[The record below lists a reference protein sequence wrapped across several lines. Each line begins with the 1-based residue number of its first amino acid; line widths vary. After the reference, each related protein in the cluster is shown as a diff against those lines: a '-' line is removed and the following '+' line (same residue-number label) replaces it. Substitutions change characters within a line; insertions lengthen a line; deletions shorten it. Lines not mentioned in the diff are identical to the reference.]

1 MQQRNRLL
9 KSIALA
15 AVVLAVN
22 SAASA
27 GSLPLENRLDT
38 WADYGSSTVNFTN
51 VDIKYTNGK
60 TKKGQTTDTVF
71 FGASNTSSQFELYSP
86 EQGYGTGTQTEFVPF
101 GSGLGFD
108 GVLVIDARISS
119 RGVLRA
125 GSTFGIYSSDTT
137 IFGSNNTT
145 SYNCNKAG
153 TRCDS
158 GQLVYGGDL
167 TQFGWSGSAGILEF
181 EIGNL
186 DGWALDNW
194 APYATR
200 EHIYLDVGAFT
211 LNDVSSVKSFTAT
224 ADGFAVVPVP
234 AAIWLFGSGLL
245 GLAGMARRKRS

>member
-9 KSIALA
+9 KSVALG
-15 AVVLAVN
+15 VVALAVN

-27 GSLPLENRLDT
+27 GSLPLENRLDA
-38 WADYGSSTVNFTN
+38 WDDFGSKAVNFTN

-71 FGASNTSSQFELYSP
+71 FGASNTSTQFELYSP
-86 EQGYGTGTQTEFVPF
+86 VDGYGSGSTTEQVPF
-101 GSGLGFD
+101 GSGVGFD

-119 RGVLRA
+119 RGVLRS
-125 GSTFGIYSSDTT
+125 GSTFGIYSSDAV
-137 IFGSNNTT
+137 FGSANTT
-145 SYNCNKAG
+145 SYNCNKSG

-186 DGWALDNW
+186 GGWANDLW
-194 APYATR
+194 GTSVL

-234 AAIWLFGSGLL
+234 AAVWLFGSGLL